1 MNNMDKKVTFFVRY
15 DNVFEKVEQEFAEV
29 SSSNSQN
36 DVRPE
41 NYYG

>member
-1 MNNMDKKVTFFVRY
+1 MNNMDKKVTFFFRHN
-15 DNVFEKVEQEFAEV
+15 DGFEKVEHEFANT